1 MSISVVQFNNFL
13 IEITH
18 WYIQL
23 SEPKTC
29 GLQLTGNN
37 NRKQKNRKL
46 LFWKHLHK
54 SKLLNF
60 MMFHIPFFHPVSV
73 PNPLICCFF
82 FFFFSSHLKTNFF
95 PYKEL
100 ANLESLI
107 STPGFCFL
115 FCYLSSSLRQN
126 LPLKSFRQLAPS
138 VSFLPSAVKTL
149 ISFEYSS
156 TSNTHW
162 WNSSSLQHMVSS
174 SSLSRDASKL
184 FLEQISLHVSWT
196 K

>member
-1 MSISVVQFNNFL
+1 MSISVIQFNNFL
-13 IEITH
+13 VEITH
-18 WYIQL
+18 WYIEL
-23 SEPKTC
+23 SEPKKC

-37 NRKQKNRKL
+37 NRKQKKKIENYSSENISTKVNYL
-46 LFWKHLHK
+46 TLQSSIFLSFILSLSLTPW
-54 SKLLNF
+54 F
-60 MMFHIPFFHPVSV
+60 AV
-73 PNPLICCFF
+73 
-82 FFFFSSHLKTNFF
+82 FFFFSHLETNFF
-95 PYKEL
+95 PYKQL
-100 ANLESLI
+100 ATLESLI

-115 FCYLSSSLRQN
+115 FCCLSSSLRQN

-138 VSFLPSAVKTL
+138 VSFSPSAVKTL

-162 WNSSSLQHMVSS
+162 WNSSSLQHMVSF